1 MVARI
6 FRGMDP
12 LGADM
17 DKYPP
22 TPNAAYDARPFWMA
36 FLCGIAILALSI
48 LVSVGIWHFAGK
60 SPAALMAAEL
70 IEIEA
75 LLDQLG
81 FPPGPMDGAIDEQSR
96 NAIRDFQVTAG
107 LEVDGAPSLALLNE
121 LRAAKAELSGN

>member
-22 TPNAAYDARPFWMA
+22 TPNAAHDARSFWLV
-36 FLCGIAILALSI
+36 FLGGVAVFALSI
-48 LVSVGIWHFAGK
+48 LISMGIWHFAGR
-60 SPAALMAAEL
+60 STPPLTAAEL
-70 IEIEA
+70 TEIEA

-81 FPPGPMDGAIDEQSR
+81 FPPGPIDGSIDEQSR

-107 LEVDGAPSLALLNE
+107 LTVDGTPSLALLDE